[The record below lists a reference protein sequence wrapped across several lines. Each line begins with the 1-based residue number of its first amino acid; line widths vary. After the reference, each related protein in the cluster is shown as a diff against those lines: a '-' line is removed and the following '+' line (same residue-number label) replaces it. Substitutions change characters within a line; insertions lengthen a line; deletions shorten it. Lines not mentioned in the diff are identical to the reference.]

1 MPPYRKPRRD
11 ILNKLLKSLVYG
23 GEISLSVLET
33 TDMVNKAIKVHG
45 FSPVCAAAFGRTIT
59 ACTFMSSGLKNEGD
73 KLSVTVKGDGPCGK
87 ITVCGN
93 GKLFMRGYMDNGQVE
108 LPLKP
113 NGKLD
118 VSGAVGKNGRI
129 TVVKSMGLKEQ
140 YSGSAALVSGEIAED
155 FTSYYALSEQ
165 QPTAMALGVKIGKTR
180 KCVGA
185 GGVIVQTMPG
195 ASAESV
201 GEAEAVMKNFS
212 NVSTLIEELGAEGIM
227 KKYFA
232 DAVYD
237 VYYPEYK
244 CLCSRNYLKKI
255 IVSLG
260 KTEVEDII
268 NKQGNIEV
276 KCEFCGKKYVFT
288 PEDVEKLF
296 KDGK

>member
-1 MPPYRKPRRD
+1 MNR
-11 ILNKLLKSLVYG
+11 LLKSLIFG

-33 TDMVNKAIKVHG
+33 TDMVNKAIKLHG
-45 FSPVCAAAFGRTIT
+45 LSPVCAAAFGRTIT

-93 GKLFMRGYMDNGQVE
+93 GKLYMRGYMDNGGVE

-129 TVVKSMGLKEQ
+129 TVIKSMGLKEQ
-140 YSGSAALVSGEIAED
+140 YSGSSALVSGEIAED

-185 GGVIVQTMPG
+185 GGVIIQTMPG
-195 ASAESV
+195 ASEESV
-201 GEAEAVMKNFS
+201 IKAEEVMKSFS
-212 NVSTLIEELGAEGIM
+212 NVSALIEEFGAEGIM
-227 KKYFA
+227 QRYFSDVKYNE
-232 DAVYD
+232 
-237 VYYPEYK
+237 YYPEYK
-244 CLCSRNYLKKI
+244 CLCSRTYLKKI

-260 KTEVEDII
+260 ESEAKDII
-268 NKQGNIEV
+268 RKQGKIEV

-296 KDGK
+296 KDGR